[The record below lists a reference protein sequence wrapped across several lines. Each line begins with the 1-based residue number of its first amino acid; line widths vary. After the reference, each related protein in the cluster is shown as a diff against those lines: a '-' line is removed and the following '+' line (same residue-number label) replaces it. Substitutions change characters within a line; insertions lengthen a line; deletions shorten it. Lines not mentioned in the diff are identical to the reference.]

1 MDIYSYVEAEKQFY
15 ESQHIPLV
23 SGDDYSQYQLIR
35 AINYARR
42 SKYLDDNAKDDII
55 GDFPYDNISKYR
67 IRLEARSTDFDL
79 KHIEVAPEDSSDEAR
94 VSALVATKALQ
105 KHLRDIK
112 FGRFLNKYADIRPEY
127 GGFVGKKT
135 KDGVHYT
142 PWENLVTDMS
152 DIMGGIIIERHYMRP
167 AELKKSGWDK
177 KAIDLTITTAA
188 EKKKEKDLKDG
199 SDKQAE
205 TLARFIEVNEVTG
218 ELPYSMLLQAQDKEW
233 KAEDETDYRL
243 CRIIFAPMGQDKKTK
258 EQTGIVLLAT
268 EIAEEDYSYKYD
280 VRHPI
285 TGRGLGEGIPE
296 ELAEHQRW
304 HNFYKTEEARAV
316 AIGGKVLF
324 VTDDGDVV
332 DSIYAEG
339 IDHGTILKVG
349 HGRMFTQLSTL
360 PNSVPIYQ
368 DIRADWGSS
377 ADKNTSSF
385 DAVLGEESKAGT
397 PFRSQYLNSIAGN
410 SQFER
415 EREDM
420 GFFIQEIVE
429 DWLLQEALEKA
440 ASDDYIDE
448 EFTKQELALIDK
460 AIISQEALKAEI
472 ETLRGGTPITPEM
485 QMGIRQ
491 DLAMQLQERGGRRR
505 IEDIKE
511 FIKKAGEKV
520 IVHTT
525 DEQRS
530 KAVLFESYS
539 NALGLFSETDPAR
552 LALRDRIL
560 DQMGITQE
568 ELAMYAKEAAAIAQ
582 QLPNAEQMGQ
592 SGGMDMTQ
600 LNQEQSVAPI
610 V

>member
-1 MDIYSYVEAEKQFY
+1 MDIYSYVESEKQFY
-15 ESQHIPLV
+15 ESQPIPLV

-42 SKYLDDNAKDDII
+42 SKYLDDDAHDDII

-79 KHIEVAPEDSSDEAR
+79 KHVEVAPEDASYEAR
-94 VSALVATKALQ
+94 VSALIATKALH
-105 KHLRDIK
+105 KHLREIK
-112 FGRFLNKYADIRPEY
+112 FSRFLNKYADIRPEY
-127 GGFVGKKT
+127 GGFIAKKT
-135 KDGVHYT
+135 KDGVHYV
-142 PWENLVTDMS
+142 PWENVVTDMS
-152 DIMGGIIIERHYMRP
+152 DIMGGVIIERHYMRP
-167 AELKKSGWDK
+167 AELKKTGWDK
-177 KAIDLTITTAA
+177 KAIDNVILTAA

-205 TLARFIEVNEVTG
+205 TLARFIEIFEVTG
-218 ELPYSMLLQAQDKEW
+218 ELPYSMLLQAQSKDWNE
-233 KAEDETDYRL
+233 EDETDYRL
-243 CRIIFAPMGQDKKTK
+243 CRIIFAPMGKDKKTK
-258 EQTGIVLLAT
+258 KQTGIVLLAT
-268 EIAEEDYSYKYD
+268 EIAEEDYPYKYD
-280 VRHPI
+280 VRHPL

-349 HGRMFTQLSTL
+349 QGRIFNQLSTL
-360 PNSVPIYQ
+360 PNSVPLYQ
-368 DIRADWGSS
+368 EIRADWNNS

-397 PFRSQYLNSIAGN
+397 PFRSQYLQNIAGN

-420 GFFIQEIVE
+420 GFFIGEIVE
-429 DWLLQEALEKA
+429 DWLLPEALEKA
-440 ASDDYIDE
+440 ATDNYIDD

-460 AIISQEALKAEI
+460 AIVAQEALKAEL
-472 ETLRGGTPITPEM
+472 ETLRGGTPITPEL
-485 QMGIRQ
+485 QAGIRQ
-491 DLAMQLQERGGRRR
+491 DLAMQLQERGTRRR

-511 FIKKAGEKV
+511 FVKKAGERV

-539 NALGLFSETDPAR
+539 NALQLFAENDPAR

-568 ELAMYAKEAAAIAQ
+568 ELAMYAKEAAAMAQ
-582 QLPNAEQMGQ
+582 SLPNAE
-592 SGGMDMTQ
+592 GMEMEQ
-600 LNQEQSVAPI
+600 LIQEEAIAP
-610 V
+610 VV

>member
-1 MDIYSYVEAEKQFY
+1 MDIYSYVAGEKQFY

-42 SKYLDDNAKDDII
+42 SKYLDDNARDDII

-67 IRLEARSTDFDL
+67 IRLEARSTDYDL

-94 VSALVATKALQ
+94 VSALIATKALH
-105 KHLRDIK
+105 KHLREIK
-112 FGRFLNKYADIRPEY
+112 FGRFLNKYADTRPEY
-127 GGFVGKKT
+127 GGVLAKKT
-135 KDGVHYT
+135 KDGVHVV
-142 PWENLVTDMS
+142 PWENVVTDMS

-167 AELKKSGWDK
+167 AELKKTGWDK
-177 KAIDLTITTAA
+177 KAITDTIRTAA
-188 EKKKEKDLKDG
+188 EKKKDKDLKEG

-205 TLARFIEVNEVTG
+205 TLARLIEVNEVTG
-218 ELPYSMLLQAQDKEW
+218 ELALSTLKAAQDKDWTED
-233 KAEDETDYRL
+233 DETEYVL
-243 CRIIFAPMGQDKKTK
+243 CRIVFAPMGKDKKGE
-258 EQTGIVLLAT
+258 EQGIILQAI
-268 EIAEEDYSYKYD
+268 EIAEEDYPYKYD
-280 VRHPI
+280 VRHPL

-332 DSIYAEG
+332 DSIFDEG
-339 IDHGTILKVG
+339 IDHGSILKVG
-349 HGRMFTQLSTL
+349 QGRMFTQLSTL
-360 PNSVPIYQ
+360 PNSVPLYQ
-368 DIRADWGSS
+368 GIREDWNTS

-397 PFRSQYLNSIAGN
+397 PFRSQYLQNMAGN

-420 GFFIQEIVE
+420 GFFVQEIIE
-429 DWLLQEALEKA
+429 DWELQEALDKA

-448 EFTKQELALIDK
+448 DFTKQELALIDK
-460 AIISQEALKAEI
+460 AIVSREAVKAEI
-472 ETLRGGTPITPEM
+472 DMLRGGTPVTPEL
-485 QMGIRQ
+485 QVQVRQ
-491 DLAMQLQERGGRRR
+491 DLAGQLQERGSRRR

-511 FIKKAGEKV
+511 FIKKAGERV

-525 DEQRS
+525 DEQRR

-539 NALGLFSETDPAR
+539 NALQLFAENDPAR

-560 DQMGITQE
+560 DQMGITPE
-568 ELAMYAKEAAAIAQ
+568 ELSMYAKEAAAMAQ
-582 QLPNAEQMGQ
+582 QLPNAEQM
-592 SGGMDMTQ
+592 DMTE
-600 LNQEQSVAPI
+600 LNKEETIAP
-610 V
+610 VV

>member
-42 SKYLDDNAKDDII
+42 SKYLDDNAHDDII

-67 IRLEARSTDFDL
+67 VRLEARSTDFDL
-79 KHIEVAPEDSSDEAR
+79 KHIEVAPEDASDEAR
-94 VSALVATKALQ
+94 VSAIIATKALQ

-112 FGRFLNKYADIRPEY
+112 FGRFLNKYADSRPEY
-127 GGFVGKKT
+127 GGVLAKKT
-135 KDGVHYT
+135 KDGVHIV
-142 PWENLVTDMS
+142 PWENVVTDMS
-152 DIMGGIIIERHYMRP
+152 DIMGGVIIERHYMRP

-177 KAIDLTITTAA
+177 KAIDDTILTAA
-188 EKKKEKDLKDG
+188 EKKKEKDIKDG

-218 ELPYSMLLQAQDKEW
+218 ELALSVLKDAQGKEW
-233 KAEDETDYRL
+233 EAEDETDYVL
-243 CRIIFAPMGQDKKTK
+243 CRIIFAPMGKDKNGKD
-258 EQTGIVLLAT
+258 EGIVLQAT
-268 EIAEEDYSYKYD
+268 EIAEEDYPYKYD
-280 VRHPI
+280 VRHPM

-332 DSIYAEG
+332 DSIFDDG

-349 HGRMFTQLSTL
+349 QGRMFNQLSTL
-360 PNSVPIYQ
+360 PNSVPLYQ
-368 DIRADWGSS
+368 SIREDWGSS

-385 DAVLGEESKAGT
+385 EAVLGEESKAGT
-397 PFRSQYLNSIAGN
+397 PFRSQYLQNIAGN

-420 GFFIQEIVE
+420 GFFIQEIVT
-429 DWLLQEALEKA
+429 DWELPDALEKA
-440 ASDDYIDE
+440 TSDDYIDE

-460 AIISQEALKAEI
+460 AIIAREALNAEI
-472 ETLRGGTPITPEM
+472 ETLRGGTPITPEL
-485 QMGIRQ
+485 QVQLRQ
-491 DLAMQLQERGGRRR
+491 DLAGQLQERGGRRR

-511 FIKKAGEKV
+511 FIKKAGERV

-539 NALGLFSETDPAR
+539 NALALFAENDPAR

-560 DQMGITQE
+560 DQMGVTSE
-568 ELAMYAKEAAAIAQ
+568 ELAMYAKEAAAMAQ
-582 QLPNAEQMGQ
+582 QLPNAEQMN
-592 SGGMDMTQ
+592 MEQ
-600 LNQEQSVAPI
+600 LNKEQSIAP
-610 V
+610 VV